1 MRFTGSAG
9 NARSLDLSQG
19 SPGAYIPSSREDI
32 AFVIGHFRFAPGLC
46 FKARLSAKPLND
58 MKTRRGPI

>member
-9 NARSLDLSQG
+9 NACSLDLLQG

-32 AFVIGHFRFAPGLC
+32 AFHLRFAPGLC
-46 FKARLSAKPLND
+46 FMARLSAKPLND
-58 MKTRRGPI
+58 MKMVFHSL

>member
-19 SPGAYIPSSREDI
+19 SPGDYIPSSREEI
-32 AFVIGHFRFAPGLC
+32 AFHFRFAPGLC
-46 FKARLSAKPLND
+46 FKARLSGKPLND
-58 MKTRRGPI
+58 MKMVFHSL

>member
-9 NARSLDLSQG
+9 NARSLDLLQG

-32 AFVIGHFRFAPGLC
+32 AFLISHSYLPQASV
-46 FKARLSAKPLND
+46 S
-58 MKTRRGPI
+58 RRG

>member
-1 MRFTGSAG
+1 MRFRRSAG

-19 SPGAYIPSSREDI
+19 SSGAYIPSSREDI
-32 AFVIGHFRFAPGLC
+32 SFLIGHFRFAPGLC

-58 MKTRRGPI
+58 MKMVFHFL